1 MCAILFRG
9 STHFYFKRSKHLIY
23 LIIGLFIIIVY
34 TLYVEFVYNSFCE
47 KLTLDISQN
56 FKPWIERINLSNYY
70 IDISTAGHSTHFFCL
85 TKDNTPV
92 FRWIYDWEM
101 EQVVF
106 LRVYDRKEYKA
117 FKREYK

>member
-1 MCAILFRG
+1 MCYLIQG
-9 STHFYFKRSKHLIY
+9 STHFYFKRCIQLIY
-23 LIIGLFIIIVY
+23 LIFGVFVIIIY
-34 TLYVEFVYNSFCE
+34 TLYIEFVYNSFCE
-47 KLTLDISQN
+47 RLTLDISQN
-56 FKPWIERINLSNYY
+56 FKQWIERINISSKYY
-70 IDISTAGHSTHFFCL
+70 IDISTTGHSTHFFCL

-106 LRVYDRKEYKA
+106 LKVYDRKEYKV

>member
-9 STHFYFKRSKHLIY
+9 STHFLFERYKHLIY

-47 KLTLDISQN
+47 RLTLDISQN
-56 FKPWIERINLSNYY
+56 FNSWIERITFSNYH
-70 IDISTAGHSTHFFCL
+70 IDISTDGHSMHFFCL